1 MVSFGGAVSGP
12 IEVIKTYVLA
22 RLGSHCVP
30 GNDRE
35 HQLLQTTHQAFLT
48 ILCQRRQIASNCV
61 IWPRLV
67 VNRTLDASCKTCPS
81 DRTSERVWSA
91 CAYAGE
97 SIDLAR

>member
-1 MVSFGGAVSGP
+1 MVSFAGAVSGL
-12 IEVIKTYVLA
+12 IEVIKTYDLA
-22 RLGSHCVP
+22 RLGSRCVP

-35 HQLLQTTHQAFLT
+35 HPLLQTTHHAFLT
-48 ILCQRRQIASNCV
+48 ILCQRRRTASDCV

-81 DRTSERVWSA
+81 DRTSERV